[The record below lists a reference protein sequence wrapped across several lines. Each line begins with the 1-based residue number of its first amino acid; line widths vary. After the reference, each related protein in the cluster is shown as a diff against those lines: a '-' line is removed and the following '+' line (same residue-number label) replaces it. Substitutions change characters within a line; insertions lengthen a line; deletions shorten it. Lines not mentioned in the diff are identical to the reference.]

1 MALKTQTFTLICPAG
16 ATAGAVA
23 GALLGVIVV
32 VACVGIIIII
42 WRYRLSTYYCVTTLS
57 ILVLEL
63 YFTYTTQS
71 KTERNNV
78 IS

>member
-32 VACVGIIIII
+32 VACVSQ
-42 WRYRLSTYYCVTTLS
+42 RA
-57 ILVLEL
+57 E
-63 YFTYTTQS
+63 
-71 KTERNNV
+71 ERV
-78 IS
+78 KR